1 MTASLASI
9 RVLIV
14 DDFKPWRDRIC
25 SMLKVRPE
33 LRVICE
39 ASEGLEA
46 VQRAEELQPDL
57 ILLDVGLPK
66 LNGIEAAGRIR
77 RLAHKSRILF
87 LTLNDSL
94 DVVQAAL
101 STGAQGYVVKTR
113 AGREL
118 LVAIEA
124 VMRGEQF
131 VSSRL
136 AEQDFVL
143 GTHSA

>member
-1 MTASLASI
+1 LASI
-9 RVLIV
+9 RVLLV
-14 DDFKPWRDRIC
+14 DDFKPWRDRIVL
-25 SMLKVRPE
+25 MLRTRPE
-33 LRVICE
+33 LRLVGE

-46 VQRAEELQPDL
+46 VRIAGELQPDI
-57 ILLDVGLPK
+57 ILLDINLPK

-94 DVVQAAL
+94 DVIQAAL
-101 STGAQGYVVKTR
+101 STGAQGYVVKAR

-118 LVAIEA
+118 LAAIEA

-131 VSSRL
+131 VSGGL
-136 AEQDFVL
+136 VEYPVGD
-143 GTHSA
+143 